1 MPATFDTRLAGYL
14 NLLVGAVSL
23 AFGFLATYWLA
34 RRFPTRF
41 QRRNFAG
48 RLIPTAFGMMFVLAA
63 DAYYS
68 FRALLPNPYYQKL
81 PLIYLL
87 VAVGFGALGLVDD
100 LAGDRSAGGFLGH
113 FRKLFRERRLT
124 TGAIK
129 AIGGGILALIAGWL
143 LASPSIYDTIVAAL
157 LIALTANTANLLDLR
172 PGRCLAAFF
181 GGAVAVVAS
190 LAAHHILRAG
200 ELFYF
205 ALAAAALL
213 YPLDSRGKVMLG
225 DTGANSLGAILGLTM
240 ALFFSPAWRVV
251 VIALL
256 ALFHIWA
263 EKRSLTKLIE
273 ETPVLRRIDRKIGV
287 R

>member
-1 MPATFDTRLAGYL
+1 MPLPLDVRLAGYL
-14 NLLVGAVSL
+14 NLTVGALSL

-34 RRFPTRF
+34 RRFPARF
-41 QRRNFAG
+41 QRENFAS
-48 RLIPTAFGMMFVLAA
+48 RVIPAAFGLAYVLAA

-68 FRALLPNPYYQKL
+68 FRALLPTPYYQRL

-87 VAVGFGALGLVDD
+87 VSVGFGALGLADD
-100 LAGDRSAGGFLGH
+100 LAGDRTAGGFLGH

-124 TGAIK
+124 TGAVK

-143 LASPSIYDTIVAAL
+143 LAGPSVYDTIIAAL
-157 LIALTANTANLLDLR
+157 MIALTANTANLLDLR

-181 GGAVAVVAS
+181 AGAIAVVAT
-190 LAAHHILRAG
+190 LAAHHLLRAG

-205 ALAAAALL
+205 ALLAAALL
-213 YPLDSRGKVMLG
+213 YPLDSRGRVMLG
-225 DTGANSLGAILGLTM
+225 DTGANSLGATLGLTM
-240 ALFFSPAWRVV
+240 ALFFSPVWRIVA
-251 VIALL
+251 IALL
-256 ALFHIWA
+256 AIFHIWA

-273 ETPVLRRIDRKIGV
+273 ETPVLRRIDRKIGI

>member
-1 MPATFDTRLAGYL
+1 MTLTLA
-14 NLLVGAVSL
+14 VAAITL
-23 AFGFLATYWLA
+23 AFGFAAVYWLA
-34 RRFPTRF
+34 RRFPRTF
-41 QRRNFAG
+41 QRENYAG
-48 RLIPTAFGMMFVLAA
+48 RLIPTAFGLAYVLAA

-68 FRALLPNPYYQKL
+68 FRALLPTPYYQKL

-87 VAVGFGALGLVDD
+87 VAIGFGALGLADD

-113 FRKLFRERRLT
+113 FRKLIRERRLT

-129 AIGGGILALIAGWL
+129 AVGGGIVALIAGWL
-143 LASPSIYDTIVAAL
+143 LAGPSVYNTIVAAL
-157 LIALTANTANLLDLR
+157 LIALTANSANLLDLR

-181 GGAVAVVAS
+181 AGAIAVIAT

-205 ALAAAALL
+205 ALIAAVLL
-213 YPLDSRGKVMLG
+213 YPLDARGKVMLG
-225 DTGANSLGAILGLTM
+225 DTGANSLGATLGLTM
-240 ALFFSPAWRVV
+240 ALFFSPIWRIA

-256 ALFHIWA
+256 ALFHMWA

-273 ETPVLRRIDRKIGV
+273 ETPALRRIDRKIGV